1 MEPPHINIIVVYPV
15 EFIGD
20 PVLDREYIKEYESYL
35 TFKTK
40 IGNTVWD
47 SEKLKYGNI
56 AYEHQERADK
66 LAEKM
71 NEGISPYF
79 WYVGKVSEN
88 VVFNE
93 ISRKVDYAVC
103 LEKMI

>member
-1 MEPPHINIIVVYPV
+1 M
-15 EFIGD
+15 
-20 PVLDREYIKEYESYL
+20 
-35 TFKTK
+35 
-40 IGNTVWD
+40 
-47 SEKLKYGNI
+47 
-56 AYEHQERADK
+56 AYEHRKQADK

-79 WYVGKVSEN
+79 WYVSKVSED

-103 LEKMI
+103 LEKI